1 MPDNK
6 KQGRSNKAMTFF
18 VCFLA
23 ALAGLLFGLDIGVI
37 AGALPF
43 ISDEFQITAH
53 TQEWVVSSMMFG
65 AAVGAVGSGWLSFK
79 LGRKKSLMI
88 GAILFVA
95 GSLFSAAAPNVEVLI
110 ISRVLLGLAVGV
122 ASYTAPLYLSE
133 IAPEK
138 IRGSMISMYQLMITI
153 GILGAYLSDTAF
165 SYSGAW
171 RWMLGVIIIPAIL
184 LLIGVFFLPDSPRW
198 FAAKRRFHDAE
209 RVLLRLRDTSAEAKR
224 ELDEI
229 RESLQVKQSGWALFK
244 ENSNFRR
251 AVFLGILLQG
261 MQQFTG
267 VNVIM
272 YYAPKIF
279 ELAGYTNT
287 TEQMWGTVIVGLTN
301 VLATFIAIG
310 LVDRWG
316 RKPTLTLGF
325 LVMAIGMGILGTMM
339 HIGIHSPSAQYFA
352 IVMQQFTGMNVIMYY
367 APKIFELAGY
377 TNTTEQMWG
386 TVIVGLTN
394 VLATFIAIGLVDRWG
409 RKPTLT
415 LGFLVMAIGMGIL
428 GTMMHIGIHSPSAQ
442 YFAIAMLLMF
452 IIGFAMSA
460 GPLIW
465 VLCSEIQPLKGRD
478 FGITCSTATNWIAN
492 MIVGATF
499 LTMLNNLGNAN
510 TFWVYAG
517 LNVLFILLTLWLV
530 PETKHVSLEHIE
542 RNLMK
547 GRKLREIGAHD

>member
-1 MPDNK
+1 MMPDKNK
-6 KQGRSNKAMTFF
+6 NRRMTFF

-43 ISDEFQITAH
+43 ITDDFQITAH
-53 TQEWVVSSMMFG
+53 QQEWVVSSMMFG
-65 AAVGAVGSGWLSFK
+65 AAVGAVGSGWLSSS
-79 LGRKKSLMI
+79 LGRRKSLMI
-88 GAILFVA
+88 GSVLFVA
-95 GSLFSAAAPNVEVLI
+95 GSLCSAAAPNVEILI
-110 ISRVLLGLAVGV
+110 VSRVLLGLAVGI

-153 GILGAYLSDTAF
+153 GILAAYLSDTAF
-165 SYSGAW
+165 SDAGAW
-171 RWMLGVIIIPAIL
+171 RWMLGIITIPAVL

-209 RVLLRLRDTSAEAKR
+209 RVLMHLRDSSAEARR

-229 RESLQVKQSGWALFK
+229 RESLKVKQSGWALFK
-244 ENSNFRR
+244 DNSNFRR
-251 AVFLGILLQG
+251 AVFLGVLLQI

-267 VNVIM
+267 MNVIM

-279 ELAGYTNT
+279 ELAGYANT
-287 TEQMWGTVIVGLTN
+287 KEQMWGTVIVGLTN

-316 RKPTLTLGF
+316 RKPTLVLGF
-325 LVMAIGMGILGTMM
+325 LVMATGMGILGYQM
-339 HIGIHSPSAQYFA
+339 HAGIETAAGQYFA
-352 IVMQQFTGMNVIMYY
+352 V
-367 APKIFELAGY
+367 
-377 TNTTEQMWG
+377 
-386 TVIVGLTN
+386 
-394 VLATFIAIGLVDRWG
+394 
-409 RKPTLT
+409 
-415 LGFLVMAIGMGIL
+415 
-428 GTMMHIGIHSPSAQ
+428 
-442 YFAIAMLLMF
+442 AMLLMF
-452 IIGFAMSA
+452 IVGFAMSA

-499 LTMLNNLGNAN
+499 LTMLNTLGNAN
-510 TFWVYAG
+510 TFWVYGG
-517 LNVLFILLTLWLV
+517 LNLLFIVLTLWLV
-530 PETKHVSLEHIE
+530 PETKHISLEHIE

-547 GRKLREIGAHD
+547 GRRLREIGSHN

>member
-1 MPDNK
+1 MPDAK

-23 ALAGLLFGLDIGVI
+23 ALAGLLFGSDIGVI

-43 ISDEFQITAH
+43 IADEFQITSH

-110 ISRVLLGLAVGV
+110 LSRVLLGLAVGV

-165 SYSGAW
+165 SYTGAW

-198 FAAKRRFHDAE
+198 FAAKRRFVDAE

-251 AVFLGILLQG
+251 AVFLGVLLQ
-261 MQQFTG
+261 
-267 VNVIM
+267 
-272 YYAPKIF
+272 
-279 ELAGYTNT
+279 
-287 TEQMWGTVIVGLTN
+287 
-301 VLATFIAIG
+301 
-310 LVDRWG
+310 
-316 RKPTLTLGF
+316 
-325 LVMAIGMGILGTMM
+325 
-339 HIGIHSPSAQYFA
+339 
-352 IVMQQFTGMNVIMYY
+352 VMQQFTGMNVIMYY

-415 LGFLVMAIGMGIL
+415 LGFPGDGCWHGRTRYNDAYRYSLSVGAVFRHRHAADVYCRFCHECRSADL
-428 GTMMHIGIHSPSAQ
+428 GTVLRNSAAERPR
-442 YFAIAMLLMF
+442 FWHHLLHCHQLDCQHDRWRNVPDH
-452 IIGFAMSA
+452 AQHA
-460 GPLIW
+460 G
-465 VLCSEIQPLKGRD
+465 
-478 FGITCSTATNWIAN
+478 
-492 MIVGATF
+492 
-499 LTMLNNLGNAN
+499 
-510 TFWVYAG
+510 
-517 LNVLFILLTLWLV
+517 
-530 PETKHVSLEHIE
+530 
-542 RNLMK
+542 
-547 GRKLREIGAHD
+547 

>member
-1 MPDNK
+1 MPDAK

-43 ISDEFQITAH
+43 IADEFQITSH

-110 ISRVLLGLAVGV
+110 LSRVLLGLAVGV

-165 SYSGAW
+165 SYTGAW
-171 RWMLGVIIIPAIL
+171 RWM
-184 LLIGVFFLPDSPRW
+184 
-198 FAAKRRFHDAE
+198 
-209 RVLLRLRDTSAEAKR
+209 
-224 ELDEI
+224 
-229 RESLQVKQSGWALFK
+229 
-244 ENSNFRR
+244 
-251 AVFLGILLQG
+251 
-261 MQQFTG
+261 
-267 VNVIM
+267 
-272 YYAPKIF
+272 
-279 ELAGYTNT
+279 
-287 TEQMWGTVIVGLTN
+287 
-301 VLATFIAIG
+301 
-310 LVDRWG
+310 
-316 RKPTLTLGF
+316 
-325 LVMAIGMGILGTMM
+325 
-339 HIGIHSPSAQYFA
+339 
-352 IVMQQFTGMNVIMYY
+352 
-367 APKIFELAGY
+367 
-377 TNTTEQMWG
+377 
-386 TVIVGLTN
+386 
-394 VLATFIAIGLVDRWG
+394 
-409 RKPTLT
+409 
-415 LGFLVMAIGMGIL
+415 
-428 GTMMHIGIHSPSAQ
+428 
-442 YFAIAMLLMF
+442 
-452 IIGFAMSA
+452 
-460 GPLIW
+460 
-465 VLCSEIQPLKGRD
+465 
-478 FGITCSTATNWIAN
+478 
-492 MIVGATF
+492 
-499 LTMLNNLGNAN
+499 LGNAN
-510 TFWVYAG
+510 TFWVYAA